1 MTIEIPLLLS
11 TTFPFIWKTGIAQ
24 LSFAK
29 TGGSL
34 AALKGSSLLLS
45 KAASNGKAGLLAT
58 TSSQLDNI
66 KEAAQKLVEEIEKNI
81 NLSLLLYN
89 IDDEESAGYYLMKRR
104 EEYEQIKISF
114 I

>member
-1 MTIEIPLLLS
+1 MTIEIPLILS
-11 TTFPFIWKTGIAQ
+11 TTVPLLWKSGLAQ

-34 AALKGSSLLLS
+34 AAAKGTSLLLS
-45 KAASNGKAGLLAT
+45 KVASTGKGGLLAS

-81 NLSLLLYN
+81 NLSLLFYN
-89 IDDEESAGYYLMKRR
+89 IEDEETAGYYLMKMR
-104 EEYEQIKISF
+104 EQNEEAL
-114 I
+114 